1 MKHIFWRIA
10 IPYVLLIIV
19 ALGSIL
25 FAALFA
31 QGERGLASLPAATWG
46 IVGGALFLALVIA
59 LILARR
65 FSRPLT
71 QLTKAAREITQT
83 GIMYPMPGE
92 NHDEASQLTVAFNQ
106 MTAKLIE
113 QIDNSK
119 KEQAMLSSVMHTMND
134 GIVIVNQEGNV
145 ELINPAAEKL
155 FKVEAKNATGHSLVE
170 VVRQHQLVDLWQ
182 SCLSQCKPQAITLEA
197 LPERI
202 FLQCIATPLDPELT
216 GSTLLILQD
225 LTLVRRL
232 ETVRRDFVSNVS
244 HELRTPLASLK
255 AISETLQEG
264 ALEDK
269 SAARRFLQSMDGEI
283 DTMIQMVEELLE
295 LSRIESGRVPLKT
308 RPIRPIELL
317 TPAGERMR
325 LQIRRAKLK
334 LSLSCPDNFPE
345 VQADPDRIEQV
356 LINLLHNAIKFTRPG
371 GGIELSA
378 RHEGNE
384 VIFAVHDTGI
394 GISPEDLPRIFER
407 FYKADRARTGVG
419 TGLGL
424 SISRHLVEAHNGR
437 IWVESEQ
444 GQGSTFFFSLPIVSN
459 QSD

>member
-1 MKHIFWRIA
+1 
-10 IPYVLLIIV
+10 
-19 ALGSIL
+19 
-25 FAALFA
+25 
-31 QGERGLASLPAATWG
+31 
-46 IVGGALFLALVIA
+46 

-65 FSRPLT
+65 LTLPLT
-71 QLTKAAREITQT
+71 QLTQAAQETSQT
-83 GIMYPMPGE
+83 GIVHLVPSDRD
-92 NHDEASQLTVAFNQ
+92 DETGLLAVAFNQ
-106 MTAKLIE
+106 MSAKLID
-113 QIDNSK
+113 QIDNAK
-119 KEQAMLSSVMHTMND
+119 KEQAMLSSVMNSMND
-134 GIVIVNQEGNV
+134 GIVIVDRDGIV

-155 FKVEAKNATGHSLVE
+155 FKVEAKDTNRHSLVE

-182 SCLSQCKPQAITLEA
+182 TCLSQGKPQTIALEA

-202 FLQCIATPLDPELT
+202 FLQCIATPLDPNLP

-308 RPIRPIELL
+308 KPIRPCDLL
-317 TPAGERMR
+317 APAGERMK
-325 LQIRRAKLK
+325 LQVRRAKLK
-334 LSLSCPDNFPE
+334 LSLVCPNDLPE

-356 LINLLHNAIKFTRPG
+356 LINLLHNAIKFTTPG
-371 GGIELSA
+371 GQIDMSA
-378 RHEGNE
+378 RLGARE
-384 VIFAVHDTGI
+384 VIFAVHDTGV
-394 GISPEDLPRIFER
+394 GISSEDLPRIFER

-424 SISRHLVEAHNGR
+424 SISRHLVEAHNGK
-437 IWVESEQ
+437 IWAESEQ
-444 GQGSTFFFSLPIVSN
+444 NKGSTFFFSLPLAEN
-459 QSD
+459 QS

>member
-10 IPYVLLIIV
+10 IPYVLLIMV
-19 ALGSIL
+19 ALGSL
-25 FAALFA
+25 VLTAPSV
-31 QGERGLASLPAATWG
+31 QGGNGSASLWG
-46 IVGGALFLALVIA
+46 IIGGAIFLAILIA
-59 LILARR
+59 FILDRRLSQPLI
-65 FSRPLT
+65 
-71 QLTKAAREITQT
+71 QLRQAAQEIAQT
-83 GIMYPMPGE
+83 GAVQPVPSE
-92 NHDEASQLTVAFNQ
+92 DDDEAGQLIVAFNQ
-106 MTAKLIE
+106 MSAKLIE
-113 QIDNSK
+113 QIDSSK
-119 KEQAMLSSVMHTMND
+119 KDLAMLSSVMHTMND
-134 GIVIVNQEGNV
+134 GIVIVNPEGIV

-155 FKVEAKNATGHSLVE
+155 FKVEARTVTGHSLVE

-202 FLQCIATPLDPELT
+202 FLQCIATPLDPELP

-295 LSRIESGRVPLKT
+295 LSRIESGRVPLKIK
-308 RPIRPIELL
+308 PIRPIDLL

-325 LQIRRAKLK
+325 LQVRRAKLK
-334 LSLSCPDNFPE
+334 LSLSCPENLPE

-356 LINLLHNAIKFTRPG
+356 LINLLHNAIKFTPPG
-371 GGIELSA
+371 GRIDISA
-378 RHEGNE
+378 KRGENE
-384 VIFAVHDTGI
+384 VIFAVRDTGV

-407 FYKADRARTGVG
+407 FYKADRARTSVG

-424 SISRHLVEAHNGR
+424 SISRHLVESHNGR
-437 IWVESEQ
+437 IWAESEQ
-444 GQGSTFFFSLPIVSN
+444 GKGSTFFFSLPTVTD
-459 QSD
+459 QS